1 MSAPKHPRENRG
13 LTRTQ
18 LFKRAAVG
26 AAGVGGAAFLAG
38 CENTTT
44 PIGACDTADGTTSF
58 AEPKPVGPGGLPLPR
73 PDNSVTWKLM
83 PENPAIADGIKPSGV
98 LALYNYAD
106 YLDPTA

>member
-1 MSAPKHPRENRG
+1 MSAPKHPRDNRG

-18 LFKRAAVG
+18 LLKRAAVG

-44 PIGACDTADGTTSF
+44 PIGACETGDGSSM

-73 PDNSVTWKLM
+73 PDNSVTWKILDDNK
-83 PENPAIADGIKPSGV
+83 PISDGIKPSGI

-106 YLDPTA
+106 YL